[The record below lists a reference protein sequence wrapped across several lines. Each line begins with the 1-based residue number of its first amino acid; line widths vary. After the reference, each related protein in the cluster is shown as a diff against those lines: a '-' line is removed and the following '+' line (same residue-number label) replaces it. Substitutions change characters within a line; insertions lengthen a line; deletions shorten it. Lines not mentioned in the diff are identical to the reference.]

1 MKDFA
6 NKKTKRIKQINK
18 NPIFSSGRTNNR
30 TISISTIIFILLISF
45 GLASASVFHFKSNVS
60 SIDIMEPK
68 NSVVIDFPSSLTE
81 DSVLIEFNEN
91 IDSLTCEYFVQIGAY
106 GNIKY
111 ANEALIILDKE
122 IQNITINEVFSSQ
135 MPGKKLHSV
144 ISGPYLNRS
153 AANNAKEK
161 ITRKG
166 FDPRLRTL
174 CKTT

>member
-45 GLASASVFHFKSNVS
+45 GLASASIFHFKSDVF
-60 SIDIMEPK
+60 SINIMEPK

-91 IDSLTCEYFVQIGAY
+91 IDSVSYTHLT
-106 GNIKY
+106 
-111 ANEALIILDKE
+111 LP
-122 IQNITINEVFSSQ
+122 TIFRV
-135 MPGKKLHSV
+135 
-144 ISGPYLNRS
+144 
-153 AANNAKEK
+153 
-161 ITRKG
+161 
-166 FDPRLRTL
+166 
-174 CKTT
+174 

>member
-18 NPIFSSGRTNNR
+18 KTVFSSGRTSNR
-30 TISISTIIFILLISF
+30 TISIKTIIFILLTSF
-45 GLASASVFHFKSNVS
+45 GLAGTSMFHFKSDVS
-60 SIDIMEPK
+60 SINIMKPK

-81 DSVLIEFNEN
+81 NSVLIEFDEN
-91 IDSLTCEYFVQIGAY
+91 INSYACKYFIQIGAY

-111 ANEALIILDKE
+111 ANEAFIMLDKE
-122 IQNITINEVFSSQ
+122 IKNISINEVFSSQ
-135 MPGKKLHSV
+135 MQGKQLHSV

-153 AANNAKEK
+153 AANNAKEIIK
-161 ITRKG
+161 RKG

-174 CKTT
+174 CKKT